1 MINSGNQSQQDEVG
15 QSKAIDVLCVVILVA
30 YFLYFA
36 LPAISGAFSEDDLS
50 ALCSYWFSGTLK
62 RLVWENICFW
72 RGIGRPAAGLYY
84 LPLSHLFRIDP
95 QPYRIVQISILGAV
109 IPIVYYLAR
118 LLASSRS
125 VAFLAIL
132 AFCYHPRL
140 ANLVGNGSYIY
151 DVLCGFFY
159 FAALT
164 YHVHIR
170 EKRLRLRPVQWV
182 VFLAL
187 YVCALNSKEIAVTLP
202 VIILIYEFLKY
213 SQQSEPQNF
222 VRWMLYDAS
231 PALVSGAITAVYCYN
246 KLYGQG
252 FAGNFSPEFV
262 EQRLDSGQVPPWVAA
277 ALELYKSHYSWRRFI
292 DSNAHFVSELFY
304 LAPSHV
310 LSGATLVAIW
320 ALIFAYA
327 FFRRNRTL
335 QLMAFWVVIT
345 PLPLAFVT
353 PRGGAR
359 LYIVLFGWAMIF
371 AKLAWDVIT
380 LFSKLPGLLA
390 QGGEGGLAASPA
402 TVGGVPAGL
411 DLSKTQSA
419 DVVDLAR
426 KTFRVTSR
434 AFAIAVVACGLALFT
449 GWEHQRLGLD
459 RAFRDSGK
467 KTLHVIRAIGSLN
480 LRPSPGST
488 ILLKPEKHFLQNG
501 FYPGFF
507 ASFAPNDPLRELIAK
522 ASPEYWRCVALL
534 AFGDRSLQIQ
544 VEGQHQLTEEQI
556 AKLNYV
562 ISFDE
567 FQATIVRGP
576 PPG

>member
-1 MINSGNQSQQDEVG
+1 MINSGNQSQRHAA
-15 QSKAIDVLCVVILVA
+15 SHWKAIDVLCVVILVA

-36 LPAISGAFSEDDLS
+36 LPAVSGAFSEDDLS
-50 ALCSYWFSGTLK
+50 AVCGYWFSGTFKKL
-62 RLVWENICFW
+62 LWENICFW
-72 RGIGRPAAGLYY
+72 KGIGRPAAGLYY
-84 LPLSHLFRIDP
+84 LPLSHLFRLDP
-95 QPYRIVQISILGAV
+95 QPYRIVQISILTAV
-109 IPIVYYLAR
+109 IPIVYHLAR

-125 VAFLAIL
+125 VAFLAVL
-132 AFCYHPRL
+132 AFCYRPQL
-140 ANLVGNGSYIY
+140 ANLVVNGSYIY

-159 FAALT
+159 LAALT
-164 YHVHIR
+164 YYIHIR
-170 EKRLRLRPVQWV
+170 ERGLRLRPIQWV
-182 VFLAL
+182 IFLAL

-202 VIILIYEFLKY
+202 VIILVYELLKY
-213 SQQSEPQNF
+213 YQQSERQGLF
-222 VRWMLYDAS
+222 RWILCDAS

-262 EQRLDSGQVPPWVAA
+262 EHRLDPARLPPWVAA
-277 ALELYKSHYSWRRFI
+277 ALELYKPHYSWRRFI

-304 LAPSHV
+304 LSPHHV
-310 LSGATLVAIW
+310 LTGGMLVAIW
-320 ALIFAYA
+320 AFVFAYA
-327 FFRRNRTL
+327 FLRRDRTV

-371 AKLAWDVIT
+371 AKLTWDVIT
-380 LFSKLPGLLA
+380 LSSKLPGWLTQRA
-390 QGGEGGLAASPA
+390 EGDVAVRLPTAS
-402 TVGGVPAGL
+402 GVPADRNL
-411 DLSKTQSA
+411 LKTHPA

-426 KTFRVTSR
+426 GTFAVRSR
-434 AFAIAVVACGLALFT
+434 TIATALVACGLALFT
-449 GWEHQRLGLD
+449 GWEHQRLGVD
-459 RAFRDSGK
+459 RAFRDSGQ
-467 KTLHVIRAIGSLN
+467 KTLHVIRAIQSLN
-480 LRPSPGST
+480 LHPPPGGT
-488 ILLKPEKHFLQNG
+488 ILLRPEKHFLQNG

-507 ASFAPNDPLRELIAK
+507 ASFAPNDPMRELIAK

-534 AFGDRSLQIQ
+534 VFGDRSVQIQ

-556 AKLNYV
+556 AKLDYV